1 MGKML
6 YWLSIIRSYI
16 FCFRYMPRKMAI
28 CCPILIYWNTKC
40 YISPKAR
47 IRINVLG
54 GVKKHD
60 IKIGM
65 WGGSYGLRQG
75 KTRFCVFDDSTV
87 IFNGKACISKGSN
100 VVVRQ
105 GATLSF
111 GQDFFCNA
119 NCNILAN
126 KEISFGDSTLMGW
139 NITVLD
145 NDGHPIYW
153 KGEVQETSL
162 PVRIGEHCWIGSH
175 ATILKGVNIATG
187 TIIPYGCT
195 IHKSNDIP
203 ECIFNNKP
211 LKIDIIW
218 KDH

>member
-1 MGKML
+1 ML

-16 FCFRYMPRKMAI
+16 FCFRYMSRKVAI

-54 GVKKHD
+54 GKCD
-60 IKIGM
+60 IKIGV

-75 KTRFCVFDDSTV
+75 KTRFCVFDDSMV

-145 NDGHPIYW
+145 NDGHPHLLERRSTGNFSSCSYW
-153 KGEVQETSL
+153 GTLLDRFACYYIERCQYSYWYYY
-162 PVRIGEHCWIGSH
+162 PVWMYYSQI
-175 ATILKGVNIATG
+175 
-187 TIIPYGCT
+187 
-195 IHKSNDIP
+195 
-203 ECIFNNKP
+203 
-211 LKIDIIW
+211 
-218 KDH
+218 